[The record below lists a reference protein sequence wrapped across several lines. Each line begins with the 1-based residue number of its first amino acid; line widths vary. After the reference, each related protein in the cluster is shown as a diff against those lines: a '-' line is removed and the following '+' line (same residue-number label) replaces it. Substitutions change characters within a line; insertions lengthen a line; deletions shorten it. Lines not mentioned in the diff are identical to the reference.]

1 MKKMLGILIVS
12 AFVSS
17 ICFAQG
23 AAKTPPA
30 PAKSSSAAAE
40 TKIAVGKVVS
50 LTVADP
56 AKGIANGTIG
66 IADATGKTANYTV
79 SSAAKVLDTAL
90 NTITLNQLKAGDKI
104 KVKGKKT
111 ASGEEAE
118 SITLL
123 K

>member
-1 MKKMLGILIVS
+1 MKKMLGILIML

-23 AAKTPPA
+23 TAKTLPA
-30 PAKSSSAAAE
+30 PTKPSSAAAE
-40 TKIAVGKVVS
+40 TKTIIGKVVS

-56 AKGIANGTIG
+56 SKGIADGTVS
-66 IADATGKTANYTV
+66 IADATGKTASYTV
-79 SSAAKVLDTAL
+79 SSAAKVLDTAF
-90 NTITLNQLKAGDKI
+90 NAITLNQLKVGDKV

-111 ASGEEAE
+111 AAGEEAL